1 MFRKF
6 ALTGSYTA
14 HKDINLYQGF
24 IIVHYISTAAKCYH
38 GEKSVLFESLID
50 LLCARHAILLRWVH
64 EEEVYQAVDQL
75 LSPERK

>member
-14 HKDINLYQGF
+14 HKDISGVYL
-24 IIVHYISTAAKCYH
+24 IVHYISTAAKCYH